1 MTEKLRKNFTA
12 LKKDKEEEANEQY
25 QNTRQKEVNQNKT
38 KPTSRQHK
46 KCEKQEKFKINFF
59 SKRQRI
65 HLLETRLEKT
75 ILKNTNTGFIEL
87 ERFLGN

>member
-38 KPTSRQHK
+38 KPTSR
-46 KCEKQEKFKINFF
+46 
-59 SKRQRI
+59 
-65 HLLETRLEKT
+65 
-75 ILKNTNTGFIEL
+75 
-87 ERFLGN
+87 